1 MMGHPMAELALTQ
14 SLPPAELKQALRKKA
29 LIAARSSASA
39 YGEEAGL
46 RVAKAFLSHIPL
58 PEGAVVSGY
67 APLKSEIDPMPL
79 LTRLAA
85 RGHAIALP
93 YVDGIDRPL
102 LMKRWRPG
110 EPLLAGQFGAR
121 QPLEASD
128 NLKPDILI
136 VPLVAFD
143 TQGYRL
149 GRGGGFYDR
158 TIAELKA
165 RGPVVTVGLGFSAQ
179 NILSIPRE
187 AHDQQL
193 DWVVTEEGALN
204 CQGAGS

>member
-1 MMGHPMAELALTQ
+1 MMANPMAELALTDTL
-14 SLPPAELKQALRKKA
+14 SPAELKQALRKKA

-46 RVAKAFLSHIPL
+46 RVAKSFLGAIPL
-58 PEGAVVSGY
+58 PAGATVSGY
-67 APLKSEIDPMPL
+67 APLRSEIDPMPL
-79 LTRLAA
+79 LTRLHA
-85 RGHAIALP
+85 RGHPVALP
-93 YVDGIDRPL
+93 FVDGIDRPL

-121 QPLEASD
+121 QPLAESED
-128 NLKPDILI
+128 LMPDILI

-165 RGPVVTVGLGFSAQ
+165 RGPVLTVGLCFSAQ
-179 NILSIPRE
+179 NILNIPRE
-187 AHDQQL
+187 IHDQKL

-204 CQGAGS
+204 CQ